1 MSFHRLA
8 QGVAARAVE
17 RQDLRLNPLG
27 QSGVHGVQH
36 EPLAEPAGTYP
47 SPVWRRSAPG
57 SSRVRRLPSRHASP
71 ARPTV
76 DLAARVGLSPTPCA
90 RRVKRLEDGGV
101 IQGYAA
107 RINPSAMGLAI
118 CVIVSVRLGKQGP
131 EGAGEFL
138 REVAKR
144 PEITECLLGPG
155 TSTTCCVSGSRT

>member
-1 MSFHRLA
+1 MTILDALDHKILRELRA
-8 QGVAARAVE
+8 DARI
-17 RQDLRLNPLG
+17 
-27 QSGVHGVQH
+27 S
-36 EPLAEPAGTYP
+36 
-47 SPVWRRSAPG
+47 
-57 SSRVRRLPSRHASP
+57 
-71 ARPTV
+71 TV

-90 RRVKRLEDGGV
+90 RRVKRLEDSGV

-144 PEITECLLGPG
+144 PEITECLLVTGNIDYLLRVWVKDIAALRNFISNVLQSIPSVAE
-155 TSTTCCVSGSRT
+155 TSTMVVLNLD

>member
-1 MSFHRLA
+1 MVKSAMTILDAIDHKILRELRA
-8 QGVAARAVE
+8 DARV
-17 RQDLRLNPLG
+17 
-27 QSGVHGVQH
+27 
-36 EPLAEPAGTYP
+36 
-47 SPVWRRSAPG
+47 
-57 SSRVRRLPSRHASP
+57 
-71 ARPTV
+71 PTV

-144 PEITECLLGPG
+144 PEITECLLVTGNIDYLLRVWVKDIAALRNFISNVLQSIPSVAE
-155 TSTTCCVSGSRT
+155 TSTMVVLNLD

>member
-1 MSFHRLA
+1 MTILDAIDRKILRELRA
-8 QGVAARAVE
+8 DARV
-17 RQDLRLNPLG
+17 
-27 QSGVHGVQH
+27 S
-36 EPLAEPAGTYP
+36 
-47 SPVWRRSAPG
+47 
-57 SSRVRRLPSRHASP
+57 
-71 ARPTV
+71 TV

-155 TSTTCCVSGSRT
+155 TSTTCCVSGSRTWPRSATSSATSCSRSRR

>member
-1 MSFHRLA
+1 MTILDAIDHKILRELRA
-8 QGVAARAVE
+8 DARV
-17 RQDLRLNPLG
+17 
-27 QSGVHGVQH
+27 S
-36 EPLAEPAGTYP
+36 
-47 SPVWRRSAPG
+47 
-57 SSRVRRLPSRHASP
+57 
-71 ARPTV
+71 TV

-90 RRVKRLEDGGV
+90 RRVKRLEDSGV

-144 PEITECLLGPG
+144 PEITECLLVTGNIDYLLRVWVKDIAALRNFISNVLQSIPSVAE
-155 TSTTCCVSGSRT
+155 TSTMVVLNLD

>member
-1 MSFHRLA
+1 MVKSAMTILDALDHKILRELRA
-8 QGVAARAVE
+8 DARI
-17 RQDLRLNPLG
+17 
-27 QSGVHGVQH
+27 S
-36 EPLAEPAGTYP
+36 
-47 SPVWRRSAPG
+47 
-57 SSRVRRLPSRHASP
+57 
-71 ARPTV
+71 TV

-90 RRVKRLEDGGV
+90 RRVKRLEDSGV

-144 PEITECLLGPG
+144 PEITECLLVTGNIDYLLRVWVKDIAALRNFISNVLQSIPSVAE
-155 TSTTCCVSGSRT
+155 TSTMVVLNLD